1 MAGFFSFP
9 NPVNEK
15 AARTVAAGVVAL
27 TVITLIT
34 SHPIPLVLLTLGFWG
49 RVLAGPRLSPLGW
62 LAQRVIAPRF
72 GLPNFVPGPPKRF
85 AQGIG
90 TVFTT
95 TATIWWPRAL
105 RHSWVSASAAIS
117 LDTFKTGVSSLQA
130 CARRATTSRSA
141 RSLLDLPLLLFES
154 ALLVTL
160 NRNGTLRVRWDVMI
174 GDEQASTAPLS

>member
-72 GLPNFVPGPPKRF
+72 GLPSFVPGPPKRF

-95 TATIWWPRAL
+95 TATILYFAGAETTAWAVL
-105 RHSWVSASAAIS
+105 LVLLVAASLEAFVGFCLGCYIFGHLQNWGVIPANVCEACNNIS
-117 LDTFKTGVSSLQA
+117 QRPQPSGSTPSSL
-130 CARRATTSRSA
+130 
-141 RSLLDLPLLLFES
+141 
-154 ALLVTL
+154 
-160 NRNGTLRVRWDVMI
+160 
-174 GDEQASTAPLS
+174 